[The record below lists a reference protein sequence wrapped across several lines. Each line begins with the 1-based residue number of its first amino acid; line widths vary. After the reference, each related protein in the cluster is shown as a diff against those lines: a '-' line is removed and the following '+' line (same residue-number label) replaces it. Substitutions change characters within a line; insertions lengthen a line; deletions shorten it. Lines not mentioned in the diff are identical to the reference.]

1 MENVG
6 DKKAFEE
13 AAKRLELEKEDR
25 EKILPRL
32 RVESRRKYLAKRK
45 DDKLRELEG
54 DIIDDEYLFDES
66 SLTER
71 EKKDREYKKNVLKL
85 AKDYDKVREMENIQ
99 RYTMP
104 DDKKIVDD
112 KYVEIDEREKRYG
125 YEQRKWEEDQMEGTS
140 LSFGARDKEKFFKSK
155 EYNLVLEDEIEFIKS
170 LPLEGTRKKKKK
182 KRKDSLS
189 STSSS
194 SEDSESEISESEK
207 NKMTMSS

>member
-1 MENVG
+1 MQRLQEKDKEKTRHIVENVG

-125 YEQRKWEEDQMEGTS
+125 YEQRKWEE
-140 LSFGARDKEKFFKSK
+140 
-155 EYNLVLEDEIEFIKS
+155 VLGGVGS
-170 LPLEGTRKKKKK
+170 VG
-182 KRKDSLS
+182 
-189 STSSS
+189 
-194 SEDSESEISESEK
+194 
-207 NKMTMSS
+207 